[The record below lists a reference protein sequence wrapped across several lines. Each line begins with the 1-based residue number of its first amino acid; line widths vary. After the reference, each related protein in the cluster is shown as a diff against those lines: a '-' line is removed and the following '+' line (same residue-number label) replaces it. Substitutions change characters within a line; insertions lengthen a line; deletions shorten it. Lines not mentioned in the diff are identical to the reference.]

1 MGQNIG
7 YIRVSTSDQSLL
19 RQLTDVKLDKVF
31 EDKYG
36 AMKAAERDGL
46 MACLDYIRS
55 GDTLHVHS
63 IDRLARSLRD
73 LQAIVDGLVKNGV
86 TIVFHTENLVF
97 NGDDNPMSTLILQML
112 GAFAQFER
120 SITRARQREGIDAAM
135 AAGTFRGR
143 PNNFH
148 KADEVKRMKS
158 EGVPMQD
165 IAAKFKITT
174 RTAYNLL
181 NLQEAKK
188 PKLLVVSG

>member
-97 NGDDNPMSTLILQML
+97 NGNDNPMSVLILQML

-148 KADEVKRMKS
+148 KADEVKRMKL

>member
-188 PKLLVVSG
+188 PKLLIVSG